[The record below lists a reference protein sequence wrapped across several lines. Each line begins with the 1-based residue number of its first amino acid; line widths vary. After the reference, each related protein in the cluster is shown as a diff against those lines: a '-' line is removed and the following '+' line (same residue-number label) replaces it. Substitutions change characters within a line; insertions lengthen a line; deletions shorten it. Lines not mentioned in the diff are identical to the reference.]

1 MGSLFSRSSDNENNE
16 NEELKRR
23 NDLLEK
29 QIEKQDKMLQIL
41 VLNVRMIINTLSP
54 HIDDKQVVQNLNNLL
69 DQQEKIIRQDKPE
82 GNDFL

>member
-1 MGSLFSRSSDNENNE
+1 
-16 NEELKRR
+16 
-23 NDLLEK
+23 
-29 QIEKQDKMLQIL
+29 
-41 VLNVRMIINTLSP
+41 MIINTLSP

>member
-1 MGSLFSRSSDNENNE
+1 MGCLFSRSSDNE

-41 VLNVRMIINTLSP
+41 VLNVKMIINTLSP

-69 DQQEKIIRQDKPE
+69 DQQEKIIKQDKPE

>member
-1 MGSLFSRSSDNENNE
+1 MGCFFSRSCD
-16 NEELKRR
+16 EELIRR
-23 NDLLEK
+23 NELLEK

-69 DQQEKIIRQDKPE
+69 DQQEKIIRQDKSE
-82 GNDFL
+82 GNEFF

>member
-1 MGSLFSRSSDNENNE
+1 MGCLFSRSSDNE

-69 DQQEKIIRQDKPE
+69 DQQEKIIKQDKPE
-82 GNDFL
+82 GNDFF

>member
-1 MGSLFSRSSDNENNE
+1 MGSLFSRSSDNE

-82 GNDFL
+82 GNDFFVKK

>member
-1 MGSLFSRSSDNENNE
+1 MGSLFSRSSDNE

-69 DQQEKIIRQDKPE
+69 DQQEKIIRQDKSE
-82 GNDFL
+82 GNEFF

>member
-1 MGSLFSRSSDNENNE
+1 MGSLFSRSSDNE

-69 DQQEKIIRQDKPE
+69 DQQEKIIKQDKPE
-82 GNDFL
+82 GNDFF

>member
-1 MGSLFSRSSDNENNE
+1 MGCPFSSSNDDE

>member
-1 MGSLFSRSSDNENNE
+1 MGCLFSRSSDNE

-69 DQQEKIIRQDKPE
+69 DQQEKIIKQDKPE

>member
-1 MGSLFSRSSDNENNE
+1 MGCLFSRNSDNE

-41 VLNVRMIINTLSP
+41 VLNVKMIINTLSP

-69 DQQEKIIRQDKPE
+69 DQQEKIIKQDKPE

>member
-1 MGSLFSRSSDNENNE
+1 MGSLFSKSSDNE

-69 DQQEKIIRQDKPE
+69 DQQEKIIKQDKPE

>member
-1 MGSLFSRSSDNENNE
+1 MGSLFSRSSDNE

>member
-1 MGSLFSRSSDNENNE
+1 MGCLFSRSSDNE

>member
-1 MGSLFSRSSDNENNE
+1 MGCLFSRSSDNE

-69 DQQEKIIRQDKPE
+69 DQQEKIIRLDKSE
-82 GNDFL
+82 GNDYL

>member
-1 MGSLFSRSSDNENNE
+1 MGSLFSRSSDNE

-41 VLNVRMIINTLSP
+41 VLNVKMIINTLSP

-69 DQQEKIIRQDKPE
+69 DQQEKIIKQDKPE

>member
-1 MGSLFSRSSDNENNE
+1 MGSLFSRSSDNE

-69 DQQEKIIRQDKPE
+69 DQQEKIIKQDKPE

>member
-54 HIDDKQVVQNLNNLL
+54 NIDDKQVVQNLNNLL

>member
-1 MGSLFSRSSDNENNE
+1 MGSLFSKSSDNE

>member
-1 MGSLFSRSSDNENNE
+1 MGSLFSKSSDNE

-41 VLNVRMIINTLSP
+41 VLNVKMIINTLSP